1 MIIKIISQME
11 MYMGYKV
18 IENTSK
24 FFKLFY
30 NFINSV
36 EKGYQKKFR

>member
-1 MIIKIISQME
+1 MSQME